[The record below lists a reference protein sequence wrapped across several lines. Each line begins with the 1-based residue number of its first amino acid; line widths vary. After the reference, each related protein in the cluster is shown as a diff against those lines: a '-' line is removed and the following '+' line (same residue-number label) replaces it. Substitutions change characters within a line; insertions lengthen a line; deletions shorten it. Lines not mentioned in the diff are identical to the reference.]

1 MVMFYSGL
9 SLFLTSTAMEFII
22 SSAHMRML
30 EEYDIGVHMEMICN
44 L

>member
-1 MVMFYSGL
+1 MFYSGL
-9 SLFLTSTAMEFII
+9 SLFLTFIAMDFI

-30 EEYDIGVHMEMICN
+30 KEYDMDVHVQMIYD

>member
-1 MVMFYSGL
+1 MFYSGL
-9 SLFLTSTAMEFII
+9 SLVLTFTTVDSI

-30 EEYDIGVHMEMICN
+30 KEYDMGVHVEMICN

>member
-1 MVMFYSGL
+1 MVMFYTGL
-9 SLFLTSTAMEFII
+9 RLFLTSTAMEFI

-30 EEYDIGVHMEMICN
+30 KEYDTGVHVKIICN

>member
-1 MVMFYSGL
+1 MMMFYSGQ
-9 SLFLTSTAMEFII
+9 SLFLTSTAMGFI

-30 EEYDIGVHMEMICN
+30 KEYDMGVQVEMICN